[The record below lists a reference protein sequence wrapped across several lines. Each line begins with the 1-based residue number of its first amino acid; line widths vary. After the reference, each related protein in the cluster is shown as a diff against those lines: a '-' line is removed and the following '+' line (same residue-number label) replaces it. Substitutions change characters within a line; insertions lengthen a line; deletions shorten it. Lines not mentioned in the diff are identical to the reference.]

1 MNELEMELLKQ
12 MCTGGAGQGNTN
24 TEKLTRKVIE
34 SNPGLAHTETKIKV
48 VETLKDLHD
57 KGHIQIITINWEL
70 GDEFLYI
77 CTNIIE

>member
-12 MCTGGAGQGNTN
+12 MCTGGSGQGNTN
-24 TEKLTRKVIE
+24 TEKLTRKVVE
-34 SNPGLAHTETKIKV
+34 SNPGLDHTETKIKV

-57 KGHIQIITINWEL
+57 KGHIHIITINCEL